1 MSAALCSFG
10 MPLACPEAHAHWP
23 VCRFAT
29 NFTECDLDEYDLP
42 SGAGSRG
49 KGAQQQHA
57 PDSAATASLIG
68 ALGVGIGAAGGVDGA
83 PMTRERF
90 AAALQRA
97 ARDPLVIE
105 KAFAQYL
112 AFVTDGGVN
121 DDAADVVD
129 AEESAA
135 DVNGSEEQG
144 RQVAGKD
151 FGIGGGPLI
160 PDNAAATVAP
170 FSSGPSSGPVDA
182 LEQLRKFQ
190 EQQNA
195 AAPAPSPAATV
206 PLNNPPKMDALEQL
220 RAFQQ
225 GPPPS
230 LGGAGS
236 LSAGGARIRGGSVGG
251 LAALGLGGPLG
262 QGQEPQQ
269 PQSGQNLVDKLA
281 AMMQQQQHPS
291 G

>member
-1 MSAALCSFG
+1 
-10 MPLACPEAHAHWP
+10 
-23 VCRFAT
+23 VRRFAT
-29 NFTECDLDEYDLP
+29 NFTECDLDDYDLP
-42 SGAGSRG
+42 AGAGSRG
-49 KGAQQQHA
+49 KGGQQPHA

-105 KAFAQYL
+105 KAFTQYL

-121 DDAADVVD
+121 DDAADV
-129 AEESAA
+129 AEAEGSPAG
-135 DVNGSEEQG
+135 VNGSTEQSSQG
-144 RQVAGKD
+144 AGD
-151 FGIGGGPLI
+151 AFGIPGGPLI
-160 PDNAAATVAP
+160 PDTAAATVAP
-170 FSSGPSSGPVDA
+170 AAVAAPLSSGPSPDPIDA

-195 AAPAPSPAATV
+195 ATPAPAPAPAV
-206 PLNNPPKMDALEQL
+206 PLDNQPKMDALEQL

-230 LGGAGS
+230 LGGADGS
-236 LSAGGARIRGGSVGG
+236 SAGGARGGVGG
-251 LAALGLGGPLG
+251 LAALGLGGALGSPLG
-262 QGQEPQQ
+262 QSQPPQQ
-269 PQSGQNLVDKLA
+269 PHSGQNLVDKLA
-281 AMMQQQQHPS
+281 AMMQQQQQPP

>member
-1 MSAALCSFG
+1 MF
-10 MPLACPEAHAHWP
+10 PEAHAHWP

-29 NFTECDLDEYDLP
+29 NFTECELDDYDLP
-42 SGAGSRG
+42 AGTGSQG
-49 KGAQQQHA
+49 KVVRQQHA

-68 ALGVGIGAAGGVDGA
+68 ALGVGIAAAGGVDGA

-129 AEESAA
+129 AAESGA

-144 RQVAGKD
+144 GQGAGKAV
-151 FGIGGGPLI
+151 GIGGGPLI
-160 PDNAAATVAP
+160 PDNAAAAVAP
-170 FSSGPSSGPVDA
+170 LSSGPSSGPVDA

-206 PLNNPPKMDALEQL
+206 SLNSQPKMDALEQL

-230 LGGAGS
+230 LGGADS
-236 LSAGGARIRGGSVGG
+236 STAGGARTRGGAVGG
-251 LAALGLGGPLG
+251 LAALGLGGSVGSPLG
-262 QGQEPQQ
+262 QGQPPQQ
-269 PQSGQNLVDKLA
+269 PQSGFTVTATIDAL
-281 AMMQQQQHPS
+281 
-291 G
+291 